1 MALRQY
7 VLQRVPQP
15 EVIRAILLAEFLYLL
30 HGLRSLTIENSCSVR
45 RWSCPC
51 DSAST
56 ERATVSQN
64 TAGIAIM
71 ACSCRSFKSF
81 RLTHVH
87 TLQTQPGNLSV
98 ARDGLEQHAVPS
110 GSAPLCHW
118 SVATWA
124 SGAARCV
131 RGQVWNGPRAARC
144 A

>member
-81 RLTHVH
+81 RHTHTYTH
-87 TLQTQPGNLSV
+87 CRPNRGTLALHAMAWSSTLFQV
-98 ARDGLEQHAVPS
+98 ARH
-110 GSAPLCHW
+110 
-118 SVATWA
+118 
-124 SGAARCV
+124 RCV
-131 RGQVWNGPRAARC
+131 IGA
-144 A
+144 